1 MLQLEEKYEFYF
13 YQKEERLATCYL
25 FLLLILLLFVY
36 IIMMI
41 PYQKQE
47 HVIGVT
53 KKIENEIVVVIHM
66 NPVTISQVNQQKVWI
81 EKKEYRYQIRNTRF
95 LESGEVELFLHLQP
109 NLYQTENQF
118 ISLRF
123 SCGKTTIMKEYL
135 KKMKGW
141 FL

>member
-95 LESGEVELFLHLQP
+95 LESGEVELFCTYSPIYIKQKI
-109 NLYQTENQF
+109 NLYP
-118 ISLRF
+118 
-123 SCGKTTIMKEYL
+123 YA
-135 KKMKGW
+135 
-141 FL
+141 FLVEKRQL